1 MSDFEPLFSILTVII
16 LITAYLLL
24 CFTKLLSK
32 KLTFKPGKK
41 KPDALIIYS
50 RRISGFLL
58 FGVIPFIILLA
69 TSKDHLQEYGLNF
82 KNLPATFRWLCIFM
96 PVVVVFDFF
105 MARSEKNL
113 SAYPQIRE
121 TEWNYATLLKS
132 TLSWILYLAGY
143 EFMFRGFLLF
153 SCSHYFGSSMSI
165 AINTLIYSLAHIN
178 KGISEILGAIPL
190 GIILC
195 IITLNTGSILFAF
208 IIHVTLAL
216 GNEWFSIYANPE
228 ITIGKTL

>member
-1 MSDFEPLFSILTVII
+1 LTVII
-16 LITAYLLL
+16 LLTAYLLF

-32 KLTFKPGKK
+32 KLTFKPGIKN
-41 KPDALIIYS
+41 PDVFMILS

-69 TSKDHLQEYGLNF
+69 TSKEPLHEYGLNF
-82 KNLPATFRWLCIFM
+82 KNFPATLRWLCLFM

-113 SAYPQIRE
+113 SSYPQIRE
-121 TEWNYATLLKS
+121 KEWSYATLLKS
-132 TLSWILYLAGY
+132 TLTWILYLAGY
-143 EFMFRGFLLF
+143 EYMFRGFLLF
-153 SCSHYFGSSMSI
+153 SCSHYFCSSLSI

-178 KGISEILGAIPL
+178 KGISEILGSIPL

-195 IITLNTGSILFAF
+195 IITLNTGSIVFAF

-228 ITIGKTL
+228 ITIVKTL